1 MSDLS
6 LETIFVNWA
15 PPAPDPQDQVE
26 LLLDQIAQ
34 LPEVPEP
41 STPQAPTRALALS
54 PAPEADTTPHT
65 TPHTTP
71 GATTILAG
79 TTWSRADDDIL
90 PTRRFRRNRRTA
102 A

>member
-6 LETIFVNWA
+6 LETIFENWA
-15 PPAPDPQDQVE
+15 PAAPHPEDQVE

-34 LPEVPEP
+34 LPEIPEP
-41 STPQAPTRALALS
+41 STPLSTPPSIALA
-54 PAPEADTTPHT
+54 PPPQPEPET
-65 TPHTTP
+65 
-71 GATTILAG
+71 ATIPAG

-90 PTRRFRRNRRTA
+90 PTRRFRRRRRTA